1 MLVSPRFLLRLEGA
15 LVLVAAVGVYAA
27 AGLSWWLFA
36 GLLLAPDVVLL
47 GYGAGSRVGSAVYN
61 AGHTY
66 AAPLLLGGAALVLS
80 HTLLGGVALIWAAH
94 IGMDRALGYGL
105 KRPTGFYDTHLSGP
119 SRPDGAERRRA
130 AVSDGRSGAGMRRRG
145 GPKSVRRQAPRGR
158 RRT

>member
-1 MLVSPRFLLRLEGA
+1 MSPRFLLRLEGA
-15 LVLVAAVGVYAA
+15 LVLLAAVGAYAA

-47 GYGAGSRVGSAVYN
+47 GYGAGPRIGAAVYN

-66 AAPLLLGGAALVLS
+66 AVPLLLGGAALGLG

-105 KRPTGFYDTHLSGP
+105 KLPTGFHDTHLSESP
-119 SRPDGAERRRA
+119 HTPREEELRRVAGATAARR
-130 AVSDGRSGAGMRRRG
+130 VG
-145 GPKSVRRQAPRGR
+145 
-158 RRT
+158 